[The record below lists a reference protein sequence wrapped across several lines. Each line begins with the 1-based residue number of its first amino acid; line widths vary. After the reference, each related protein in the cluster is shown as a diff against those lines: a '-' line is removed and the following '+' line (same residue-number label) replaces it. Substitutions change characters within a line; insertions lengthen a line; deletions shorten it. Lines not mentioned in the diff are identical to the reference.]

1 MGHDLSLESRIRQSQ
16 LSRACYVP
24 KDRLDHPLLEGMVEA
39 GLLLA
44 PMPRMYARTEY
55 WEGLTEVERAL
66 HCMRSLQRMH
76 QHWVF
81 ASVSAALAWGLDVPE
96 EWVWP
101 IRLATTRGNSG
112 HGTETLLRQMV
123 ENDVPCVANHLRVT
137 SLGRTALDC
146 LRELDFE
153 DALVL
158 ADSVLEVGAMTAEE
172 LVAQLDSCRNTSRNS
187 FRAMEIAGYA
197 KNVGRQLAPVHARMV
212 SLGYEVP
219 EQLDEA
225 WIGLEKEELEAVLD
239 AAGVPRVPGGF
250 ALKCPDPWR
259 PSTLNR

>member
-1 MGHDLSLESRIRQSQ
+1 MGHGLTLESRIRQSQ
-16 LSRACYVP
+16 LSRTCYVP
-24 KDRLDHPLLEGMVEA
+24 MDRLEQPLLEEMLEA

-44 PMPRMYARTEY
+44 PMPQMYARTRY
-55 WEGLTEVERAL
+55 WEGLTEAERAL

-76 QHWVF
+76 LHWVF
-81 ASVSAALAWGLDVPE
+81 ASVSAALAWGLEVPDD
-96 EWVWP
+96 WAWP
-101 IRLATTRGNSG
+101 IRLATTRENSG
-112 HGTETLLRQMV
+112 HGTGMLLRQIV
-123 ENDVPCVANHLRVT
+123 ENDAPCVVNHLRVT

-158 ADSVLEVGAMTAEE
+158 ADSVLEVGAMTSEE

-187 FRAMEIAGYA
+187 FRAMEIASYA
-197 KNVGRQLAPVHARMV
+197 KNVGRQLTPVHARMV
-212 SLGYEVP
+212 ALGYEVP
-219 EQLDEA
+219 EELDEA
-225 WIGLEKEELEAVLD
+225 WIGLESEELKAALD

-250 ALKCPDPWR
+250 ALKYPDPWH